1 VIIRITNKNVNKY
14 LSIKLKYVNINS
26 IIKAIDLK
34 GFYMYHDSNKSEND
48 YHDAYEK
55 SISKLEAYK
64 KEEEREQIIKIIF
77 SLFAL
82 LLLIVAGF
90 YLYRYFYPISIIEN
104 SLLHHKTQIPT
115 NKIASNL
122 NIKER
127 QLPINIQINKDLN
140 NNI

>member
-1 VIIRITNKNVNKY
+1 
-14 LSIKLKYVNINS
+14 
-26 IIKAIDLK
+26 
-34 GFYMYHDSNKSEND
+34 MYHNSNKSEND
-48 YHDAYEK
+48 YHNAYKK
-55 SISKLEAYK
+55 SISELEAYK
-64 KEEEREQIIKIIF
+64 KEEQREQIIKIVLSIF
-77 SLFAL
+77 SL

-90 YLYRYFYPISIIEN
+90 YLYRYFYPINIIEN

-127 QLPINIQINKDLN
+127 QLPINIQIDKKLN